1 MSNQSSAARAE
12 AVRDVPDL
20 GLAVFALQ
28 AAEQDVLVVVGE
40 ADIATAQHLYDQVVQ
55 LLPTPPRAVLV
66 ELGALTFCDSAGVDA
81 LRDIARA
88 AEVAGV
94 ILVFRG
100 QSEQLQ
106 WLQRTV
112 PASLRPAQLSAS
124 AVR

>member
-1 MSNQSSAARAE
+1 M
-12 AVRDVPDL
+12 RDVPDF

-40 ADIATAQHLYDQVVQ
+40 ADIATAQHLYDEVVQ
-55 LLPTPPRAVLV
+55 VLPTSPRPVVV
-66 ELGALTFCDSAGVDA
+66 ELGALTFCGVAGVDA

-94 ILVFRG
+94 ALAFRG
-100 QSEQLQ
+100 QSRQLQ

-112 PASLRPAQLSAS
+112 PASSRPAQPCAS